1 MHPRMLHALSGKFFE
16 DEVYSK
22 GRVVRIE
29 RSPSQL
35 GTELGGYCDDITS
48 LLWWGVTEPYTNYP
62 NKTISYYTK
71 GTAPFGDND
80 WYGVKIDTVTGETW
94 YKVQENSYFSEESE
108 FDAKALTYTSS
119 GDAIGYDCY
128 THSWTPQE
136 AEEYCRQNGLVYAF
150 SPLNKN
156 CEDTVWIW
164 GVTFNLNHTPTC
176 LKAYRIKR

>member
-1 MHPRMLHALSGKFFE
+1 MEHALAGKFFE

-35 GTELGGYCDDITS
+35 GTELEGYCNDTTD
-48 LLWWGVTEPYTNYP
+48 LLWWGITEPYTNYP

-80 WYGVKIDTVTGETW
+80 WYGVKTDTVTGETW
-94 YKVQENSYFSEESE
+94 YKVQVNSYFLEENTQ
-108 FDAKALTYTSS
+108 FDAKAETYTSS
-119 GDAIGYDCY
+119 GDLIGYDY
-128 THSWTPQE
+128 YIHNWTPEQAE
-136 AEEYCRQNGLVYAF
+136 AYCAQHGLVYAF

-156 CEDTVWIW
+156 CEGTVWIW
-164 GVTFNLNHTPTC
+164 GITCSLDNTPVC